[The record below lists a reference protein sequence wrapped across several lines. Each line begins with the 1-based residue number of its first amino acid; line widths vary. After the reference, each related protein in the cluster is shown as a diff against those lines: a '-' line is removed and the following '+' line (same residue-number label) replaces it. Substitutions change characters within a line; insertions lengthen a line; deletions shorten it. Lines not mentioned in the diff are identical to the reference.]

1 MQIRHYEL
9 ADADAVRDL
18 VLSIQQEE
26 FGMDITSD
34 DQPDLVDIPAFY
46 QGGAGIFWVAIEDGE
61 LVGTIGLLD
70 IGNAQG
76 TLRKMFVKAAF
87 RGGERQ
93 VAARLLDVLVEWARS
108 RGLGEIYLGTTAW
121 FHAAQRF
128 YLRQGFVEI
137 PQDALPAAF
146 PVMKVD
152 SRFFRLDIA
161 ARSSC

>member
-1 MQIRHYEL
+1 LEVRPYEP

-18 VLSIQQEE
+18 VLTIQREE
-26 FGMDITSD
+26 FGMDITAD
-34 DQPDLVDIPAFY
+34 DQPDLVDVPAFY
-46 QGGAGIFWVAIEDGE
+46 RRGMGNFWVAIQDGE

-93 VAARLLDVLVEWARS
+93 VATRLLDVLVEWARS
-108 RGLGEIYLGTTAW
+108 HGVGQIYLGTTAW

-128 YLRQGFVEI
+128 YLRHGFVEVA
-137 PQDALPAAF
+137 QDALPAAF

-152 SRFFRLDIA
+152 SRFFRLDLD
-161 ARSSC
+161 